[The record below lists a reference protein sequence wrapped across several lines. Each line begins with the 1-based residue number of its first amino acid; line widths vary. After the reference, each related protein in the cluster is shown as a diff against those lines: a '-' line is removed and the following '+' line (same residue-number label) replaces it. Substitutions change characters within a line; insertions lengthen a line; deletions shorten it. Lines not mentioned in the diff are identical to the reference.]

1 MLGEEWSEISESAK
15 DLLRKMFEIKPEYRI
30 SANEALNEPW
40 FKEQITQRPVKR
52 FVVLNLTK
60 FFVEFIRFYIL
71 LV

>member
-40 FKEQITQRPVKR
+40 FKE
-52 FVVLNLTK
+52 
-60 FFVEFIRFYIL
+60 
-71 LV
+71 